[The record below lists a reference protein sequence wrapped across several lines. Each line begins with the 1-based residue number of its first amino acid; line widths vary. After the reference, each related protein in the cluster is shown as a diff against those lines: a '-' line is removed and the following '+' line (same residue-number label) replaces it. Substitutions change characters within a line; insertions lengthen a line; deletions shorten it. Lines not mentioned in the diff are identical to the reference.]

1 MANDELLLRALD
13 VPVPSATDVGEAG
26 ELVVMTIK
34 PAFAFAITLWFWDG
48 GGNTGGTLGAADMA
62 SGDLLRVM
70 TALSRGETPPPAP
83 SHRLER
89 TSITRRDC
97 DAIHEAL
104 ANAALYSLPE
114 KPLTG
119 TDGLVLAV
127 DARRGRTGLHGFTA
141 WAPGQPHTA
150 VLRALCEPVLVR
162 FRAHPWITSAV
173 TKALDPS
180 ADELV

>member
-1 MANDELLLRALD
+1 VRAVVVVGYRRVMANDELLLRALD

-48 GGNTGGTLGAADMA
+48 GGNTGGTLGAASMT

-70 TALSRGETPPPAP
+70 TAISRGETPPPAP

-127 DARRGRTGLHGFTA
+127 NARRGKTGLHSFTA

-162 FRAHPWITSAV
+162 FQAHPWITSV
-173 TKALDPS
+173 R
-180 ADELV
+180 